1 MSKSQSKQKLGDR
14 ILACLEEG
22 EKDISEIQEAVG
34 ASKNSVSVC
43 LTGLVKSGKV
53 VRVRSGVY
61 RLASAADATVVPAD
75 TTVVPADTTVEVENS
90 RSETENIETINKLL
104 KSYDIVLDNI
114 AETLE
119 SELSAK
125 ATIEE
130 KINLIKS
137 LRWLGATVDQLMKRW
152 YLVHRGYDS
161 NTRQAQEDAKKKTVD
176 REKQALENTP
186 PEERVVVVREY
197 NESMRDILENLPE
210 PIQKKHKV

>member
-22 EKDISEIQEAVG
+22 KKDISEIQEAVG

-43 LTGLVKSGKV
+43 LTRLVKSGKV

-61 RLASAADATVVPAD
+61 RLASVADATVVPAD
-75 TTVVPADTTVEVENS
+75 ATVAVENS

-130 KINLIKS
+130 KINLIKI

-161 NTRQAQEDAKKKTVD
+161 NTKQAHEDAKQKTAD
-176 REKQALENTP
+176 RETQELENAP
-186 PEERVVVVREY
+186 PQSQLKVVREY
-197 NESMRDILENLPE
+197 GEGMRDILAKMPQAE
-210 PIQKKHKV
+210 QKKTKV

>member
-61 RLASAADATVVPAD
+61 RLASVAD

-125 ATIEE
+125 ATIEG

-161 NTRQAQEDAKKKTVD
+161 NTKQAHEDAKQKTAD
-176 REKQALENTP
+176 RETQELKNAPAEAQLK
-186 PEERVVVVREY
+186 VVREY
-197 NESMRDILENLPE
+197 GEGMRDILAKMPQAE
-210 PIQKKHKV
+210 QKKTKV

>member
-61 RLASAADATVVPAD
+61 RLASVAD
-75 TTVVPADTTVEVENS
+75 TTVVPADATVAVENS
-90 RSETENIETINKLL
+90 RSETENIETINKML

-119 SELSAK
+119 SELAAK

-161 NTRQAQEDAKKKTVD
+161 NTKQAHEDAKQKTAD
-176 REKQALENTP
+176 RETQELENAP
-186 PEERVVVVREY
+186 PQSQLKVVREY
-197 NESMRDILENLPE
+197 GEGMRDILAKMPQAE
-210 PIQKKHKV
+210 QKKTKV

>member
-1 MSKSQSKQKLGDR
+1 MSTPSIPQQIKSLLSDGPKRL
-14 ILACLEEG
+14 
-22 EKDISEIQEAVG
+22 SEIHEGV
-34 ASKNSVSVC
+34 
-43 LTGLVKSGKV
+43 SGKT
-53 VRVRSGVY
+53 
-61 RLASAADATVVPAD
+61 ASINQAIRRMKSVGDILETQPEVLCLPSPSDVP
-75 TTVVPADTTVEVENS
+75 VEVENPREES
-90 RSETENIETINKLL
+90 KNIETINKLL

>member
-1 MSKSQSKQKLGDR
+1 MSTPSIPQQIKSLLSDGPKRL
-14 ILACLEEG
+14 
-22 EKDISEIQEAVG
+22 SEIHEGV
-34 ASKNSVSVC
+34 
-43 LTGLVKSGKV
+43 SGKT
-53 VRVRSGVY
+53 
-61 RLASAADATVVPAD
+61 ASINQAIRRMKSVGDILETQPEVLCLPSPSDVPA
-75 TTVVPADTTVEVENS
+75 EVENPREES
-90 RSETENIETINKLL
+90 KNIETINKLL

-161 NTRQAQEDAKKKTVD
+161 NTRQAVEDAKQKTVH
-176 REKQALENTP
+176 REKQEMEHLP
-186 PEERVVVVREY
+186 PEEQLEVVGDYDVKMRE
-197 NESMRDILENLPE
+197 ILESLPE
-210 PIQKKHKV
+210 PIQKKVTV

>member
-43 LTGLVKSGKV
+43 LTRLVKSGKV

-61 RLASAADATVVPAD
+61 RLASVADTTVVPAD

-119 SELSAK
+119 SELAAK

-152 YLVHRGYDS
+152 YLVHRGYDA
-161 NTRQAQEDAKKKTVD
+161 NTRQAQEDAKKKTAE
-176 REKQALENTP
+176 REKTALETAP
-186 PEERVVVVREY
+186 PEDQVVVVGDYHERV
-197 NESMRDILENLPE
+197 RKIWDTLPE
-210 PIQKKHKV
+210 AEKKSRTV

>member
-1 MSKSQSKQKLGDR
+1 MP
-14 ILACLEEG
+14 
-22 EKDISEIQEAVG
+22 
-34 ASKNSVSVC
+34 
-43 LTGLVKSGKV
+43 
-53 VRVRSGVY
+53 
-61 RLASAADATVVPAD
+61 ADA
-75 TTVVPADTTVEVENS
+75 TVEVENS
-90 RSETENIETINKLL
+90 RSETENVETINKLL

-130 KINLIKS
+130 KINLIKI

>member
-75 TTVVPADTTVEVENS
+75 ATVEVENS
-90 RSETENIETINKLL
+90 RSETENVETINKLL